1 MTDITFEKETDTL
14 NFWFNEFEYDT
25 LYLKVTNNSYNEK
38 FKIPFPKKEIEKD
51 SLEINSENKNYV
63 DLGSKFILNSN
74 IPLKKIN
81 NELIKIIDKD
91 SLEVNFISNIK
102 EKMDIVFDFEIL
114 PNDKYSLMILPN
126 AIVDFYENT
135 NDTLNYSFDTKDRS
149 NYGQLILSIKSIN
162 EYPLI
167 VDLLDSNEKVIKSN
181 YLLNDQEA
189 CIFENIIPGD
199 YNIRLIYDKN
209 QNQKWDTGNY
219 LKKIK
224 PEKTIHNLE
233 KIKVRANWIIR
244 ENI

>member
-1 MTDITFEKETDTL
+1 
-14 NFWFNEFEYDT
+14 
-25 LYLKVTNNSYNEK
+25 VTNNSYNEK

-91 SLEVNFISNIK
+91 SLEVNFITNIK
-102 EKMDIVFDFEIL
+102 EKMDIEFDFEIL

-189 CIFENIIPGD
+189 CIFENITPGD

-219 LKKIK
+219 LKKIN
-224 PEKTIHNLE
+224 PERTIHNLE
-233 KIKVRANWIIR
+233 KIKIRANWIIR

>member
-91 SLEVNFISNIK
+91 SSEVNFITNIK
-102 EKMDIVFDFEIL
+102 EKMDIEFDFEIL

-167 VDLLDSNEKVIKSN
+167 IDLLDSNEKVIKSN
-181 YLLNDQEA
+181 YILNDQEA
-189 CIFENIIPGD
+189 CIFENITPGD

-219 LKKIK
+219 LKKIN
-224 PEKTIHNLE
+224 PERTIHNLE
-233 KIKVRANWIIR
+233 KIKIRANWIIR

>member
-1 MTDITFEKETDTL
+1 
-14 NFWFNEFEYDT
+14 
-25 LYLKVTNNSYNEK
+25 
-38 FKIPFPKKEIEKD
+38 
-51 SLEINSENKNYV
+51 
-63 DLGSKFILNSN
+63 
-74 IPLKKIN
+74 
-81 NELIKIIDKD
+81 
-91 SLEVNFISNIK
+91 
-102 EKMDIVFDFEIL
+102 MDIEFDFEIL

-189 CIFENIIPGD
+189 CIFENITPGD

-219 LKKIK
+219 LKKIN
-224 PEKTIHNLE
+224 PERTIHNLE
-233 KIKVRANWIIR
+233 KIKIRANWIIR